1 MLGGRLQNNIQIYI
15 NQVYFENVFYVD
27 INTFAIVLFVAS
39 ALVLI
44 VNAQIEE
51 NKW

>member
-1 MLGGRLQNNIQIYI
+1 MLGGLLPNNIQIYI
-15 NQVYFENVFYVD
+15 NQVYCEKLFYVD
-27 INTFAIVLFVAS
+27 INTFAIVLFAAS

-44 VNAQIEE
+44 VKAQIEE